1 VPAADPTAAGQ
12 ARRILVFGVT
22 GSGKSTAAIRI
33 AANLGLPCHLADE
46 LTWEPGWMAVDPVE
60 QRRRFAALAAEP
72 RWVLDTAYSGWSDL
86 VVPRTELIVGLDFPR
101 WFSFQRL
108 VRRTVAR
115 IVDRR
120 PICNGNVETIR
131 TALGADSILRWH
143 FRSFAGKR
151 ERMRRWYAAQKGPAV
166 LMFTRG
172 RDLDAWI
179 GRLRHSPAGDVRRE
193 P

>member
-1 VPAADPTAAGQ
+1 VPAADPTVAGR
-12 ARRILVFGVT
+12 AGRILVYGVT

-46 LTWEPGWMAVDPVE
+46 LTWEPRWTAVDPVE
-60 QRRRFAALAAEP
+60 QRRRFAAIAAEP

-108 VRRTVAR
+108 VRRTLAR

-120 PICNGNVETIR
+120 PICNGNVEIIR

-143 FRSFAGKR
+143 FRSFARKPK
-151 ERMRRWYAAQKGPAV
+151 RMRGGYAAQNGPPV
-166 LMFTRG
+166 LIFTRG

-179 GRLRHSPAGDVRRE
+179 ARLAPLARVG
-193 P
+193 

>member
-1 VPAADPTAAGQ
+1 MPAADPTAAGR
-12 ARRILVFGVT
+12 ARRILVYGVT

-46 LTWEPGWMAVDPVE
+46 LTWEPRWTAVDPVE
-60 QRRRFAALAAEP
+60 QRRRFAAIAAEP

-108 VRRTVAR
+108 VRRTLAR

-143 FRSFAGKR
+143 FRSFARKR
-151 ERMRRWYAAQKGPAV
+151 KRMRRWYAAQNGPPV

-179 GRLRHSPAGDVRRE
+179 ARLALARGG
-193 P
+193 